1 MSIFRS
7 LSVPVRVLGFLLL
20 VLTLSRVLLVMW
32 YWGRVAP
39 TGGGWFILLQGL
51 RFDIVLMGIVLGPAL
66 LAAPWLSGR
75 NTGATLLRVYLV
87 AVTVFVVFVELS
99 TIPFIDQY
107 DARPNYLYVE
117 YLKYPRE
124 VFATLMASYGL
135 LLVTVTIA
143 ALGSGWLVWRASRD
157 VAQKATQCR
166 RSWALLI
173 TPFLLILVLM
183 MVRSTLDHRAVN
195 PSTAAFST
203 DSMVNQLPLNSPY
216 SLLYAIYEQHRDS
229 AGGTVNYGKLDD
241 SEVLRT
247 VVEHAGLTSAVDLQ
261 SHAPT
266 MHTQIAT
273 RQVKRPL
280 NLVIILEESL
290 GAEFVGSLGGKNL
303 TPELDKLAVEGIW
316 FEQLYATGTRSVRGI
331 EAVISGFP
339 PTSKRSVVKLAET
352 QENFFT
358 IADLLQD
365 QGYQT
370 SFLYGGEAQF
380 DNMRRFFLDNGFQV
394 TVDQNDYENPQFLGS
409 WGVSDE
415 DLFRRAHQYFSA
427 RGDQPFFS
435 LVFTSSNHEPFD
447 IPAGKVTKE
456 PGPESGRYTAVK
468 YADYALG
475 RFFEQARSS
484 DYFDNT
490 VFLVVPDH
498 NSRVKGAQLIP
509 IERFHIP
516 GVILGGTIE
525 PRRIPGISSQVD
537 LLPTLLSLIGV
548 TGRLPAIGHD
558 LTTAEYYQGAGR
570 AQMQFNDIQA
580 WMEPGKVVV
589 LQPDLPIKSFLYAPG
604 GRLSPDTEPDQ
615 AQMERALAHALW
627 PPLMI
632 REKAYHP

>member
-1 MSIFRS
+1 MGILRS
-7 LSVPVRVLGFLLL
+7 LSVPARVLGFLLL
-20 VLTLSRVLLVMW
+20 VLTLSRLLLVMW

-39 TGGGWFILLQGL
+39 TGGVWFILLQGL
-51 RFDIVLMGIVLGPAL
+51 RFDIVLMGLLLGPAL

-75 NTGATLLRVYLV
+75 NIGGALLRVYLV
-87 AVTVFVVFVELS
+87 AVTLFVVFVELG
-99 TIPFIDQY
+99 TIPFIDQF

-124 VFATLMASYGL
+124 VFATLTAAYGP
-135 LLVTVTIA
+135 LLVMVTLA
-143 ALGSGWLVWRASRD
+143 ALGSGWLVWRASRG
-157 VAQKATQCR
+157 VAQESSQCR
-166 RSWALLI
+166 QSRALLI
-173 TPFLLILVLM
+173 SPFLLVLVLM
-183 MVRSTLDHRAVN
+183 MVRSTLDHRPVN
-195 PSTAAFST
+195 PSTVAFST
-203 DSMVNQLPLNSPY
+203 DSMVNTLPLNSPY

-229 AGGTVNYGKLDD
+229 AGGGVNYGKLDD
-241 SEVLRT
+241 SEVLCI
-247 VVEHAGLTSAVDLQ
+247 VVEHTGLTGAVDLQ
-261 SHAPT
+261 SDTPT
-266 MHTQIAT
+266 MYTHVAT

-303 TPELDKLAVEGIW
+303 TRELDKLADEGIW

-331 EAVISGFP
+331 EAIISGFP
-339 PTSKRSVVKLAET
+339 PTAKRSVVKLAET
-352 QENFFT
+352 QKDFFT

-380 DNMRRFFLDNGFQV
+380 DNMRRFFMDNGFQV
-394 TVDQNDYENPQFLGS
+394 VVDENDYENPQFRGS

-415 DLFRRAHQYFSA
+415 DLFRRAHQYFSD

-456 PGPESGRYTAVK
+456 PGPDSGRDTAVK

-490 VFLVVPDH
+490 VFLVVSDH
-498 NSRVKGAQLIP
+498 NSRVYGDQLIP

-516 GVILGGTIE
+516 GVILGGAIE

-548 TGRLPAIGHD
+548 TGRIPAIGHD

-570 AQMQFNDIQA
+570 AQMQFYDIQA

-589 LQPDLPIKSFLYAPG
+589 LQPNLPIESFLYEPG
-604 GRLSPDTEPDQ
+604 GRLNPDPEPDQ
-615 AQMERALAHALW
+615 ELMKRALAHALW

-632 REKAYHP
+632 REKSYHP

>member
-1 MSIFRS
+1 MGILRS

-39 TGGGWFILLQGL
+39 TGGVWFILLQGL

-75 NTGATLLRVYLV
+75 NTGGALLRVYLV
-87 AVTVFVVFVELS
+87 AVTLFVVFVELS
-99 TIPFIDQY
+99 TIPFIDQF

-124 VFATLMASYGL
+124 VFATLKAAYGL
-135 LLVTVTIA
+135 LLVMISLA
-143 ALGSGWLVWRASRD
+143 ALGSGWLVWRTSRD
-157 VAQKATQCR
+157 VSLKSSQIRQSR
-166 RSWALLI
+166 ALLI
-173 TPFLLILVLM
+173 TPFLLVLVLM
-183 MVRSTLDHRAVN
+183 MARSTLDHRPVN
-195 PSTAAFST
+195 PSTVAFST

-216 SLLYAIYEQHRDS
+216 SLLYAIYEQQRDS
-229 AGGTVNYGKLDD
+229 AGGAVNYGKMDD
-241 SEVLRT
+241 AEVLRI
-247 VVEHAGLTSAVDLQ
+247 VVEHAGLTGAVDLQ
-261 SHAPT
+261 SDVPT
-266 MHTQIAT
+266 MHTHTAT
-273 RQVKRPL
+273 RQTKRPL

-303 TPELDKLAVEGIW
+303 TPELDKLADEGIW

-331 EAVISGFP
+331 EAVISGLP

-352 QENFFT
+352 RKNFFT
-358 IADLLQD
+358 IAGLLQD

-380 DNMRRFFLDNGFQV
+380 DNMRRFFMDNGFQAV
-394 TVDQNDYENPQFLGS
+394 VDQNDYENPQFRGS

-415 DLFRRAHQYFSA
+415 DLFQRAHQYFSA
-427 RGDQPFFS
+427 KGDQPFFS
-435 LVFTSSNHEPFD
+435 LVFTSSNHKPFD
-447 IPAGKVTKE
+447 IPAGKVSKE
-456 PGPESGRYTAVK
+456 PGPESGRDTAVK

-548 TGRLPAIGHD
+548 TGRIPAIGYD

-570 AQMQFNDIQA
+570 AQMQFYDIQA

-589 LQPDLPIKSFLYAPG
+589 LRPDLPIKSFLYEPG
-604 GRLSPDTEPDQ
+604 GQLNPDPEPDQ
-615 AQMERALAHALW
+615 ELMKRALAHALW
-627 PPLMI
+627 PVLMI
-632 REKAYHP
+632 GEKAYQP